1 MGSLVAATAS
11 YLEARS
17 RSGEWLV
24 RMEDLDPP
32 RCRVEA
38 ADEILRALHAYGFVW
53 DGPVLYQSTRNAAYQ
68 ATLEALSAWSYPCGC
83 SRQDECRCRSGL
95 TAGRPAR
102 AIKIRAPE
110 DIGDFVIRRA
120 DGLYAYQLAV
130 VVDDA
135 AQGVTDVVRG
145 ADLLDSTPRQMFLH
159 RCLGLPIPGYV
170 HVPLVLD
177 ASGDKLSKQTMA
189 PALPLD
195 DPAPLLRRALTFL
208 THPPPPDFSLAEL
221 WAWAI
226 PHWDLRRLTY
236 GTRDTSGLC

>member
-1 MGSLVAATAS
+1 MAATAS

-17 RSGEWLV
+17 RGGEWLV

-32 RCRVEA
+32 RCRAEA

-68 ATLEALSAWSYPCGC
+68 AALEALSAWTYPCGC
-83 SRQDECRCRSGL
+83 SRQEECRCRTGL

-145 ADLLDSTPRQMFLH
+145 ADLLDSTPRQMLLH

-208 THPPPPDFSLAEL
+208 AHPPPPDCSLAEL

-226 PHWDLRRLTY
+226 PHWDLKRLTY
-236 GTRDTSGLC
+236 GTRDASGLC